1 MPVLQQAGTKQT
13 LVPPGSPQGRN
24 RWPVGSVGKQ
34 SKIDLPASSTTVA
47 VESGSS
53 TESGVEHRLRNDGLT
68 VESYHLHVDLTS
80 AINSESELIGQYQ
93 NREFEGECRMV
104 TRHATSISRIRLNAA
119 ELSIAKSEVVLVG
132 RGERVAMLHTM
143 IPRPELEEIEIQLS
157 RPIPADSRCE
167 LRFEYSGRINS
178 NSRGIY
184 ESEYLQ
190 RDPTCDTSVFTLR
203 RGMIVTQCCPVDAR
217 RILPCVDEPDMKATF
232 TVSVSAP
239 RGVTVLGNMPVQRT
253 EGFTYSR
260 VSSLSD
266 DSEDSIVAHAEDP
279 ETGTSISGET
289 PCGGESPEGRRRKH
303 DSVTDCGSHT
313 DQMSTAAEYAV
324 SESSESADGMPSMKR
339 RKVLEELCAGVRTT
353 FEPTPKMS
361 SYLLAFAV
369 GDFVQLSGKDT
380 PGRDPRVSV
389 WCRRSQASKGSFAL
403 EIASKCLVYYESE
416 LFHTKY
422 PLPKCDLLA
431 VTDHHFGAMENW
443 GLITFREQDLLI
455 TEDSGSAEAIYRITV
470 TVCHELAHMWFGNI
484 VTIKWWNDIWL
495 NEGFATWTSYAA
507 ASYIFPDS
515 SFWAAFQ
522 TSMVDRAMQLDC
534 LESSHPIQVTC
545 LDGREAFDNFDA
557 ISYNKSAAVIH
568 MLTTHIGMA
577 RFKDRIHAYL
587 DRHKYLKAGRLLSD
601 TQSKDTPPHV
611 LPICGHVWAMKQ
623 FYYPYLLA
631 DVVDEDTVSI
641 RQVAV
646 GNSSTERQWIVPL
659 RYRIISNN
667 SNKHTIHSN

>member
-1 MPVLQQAGTKQT
+1 
-13 LVPPGSPQGRN
+13 
-24 RWPVGSVGKQ
+24 
-34 SKIDLPASSTTVA
+34 
-47 VESGSS
+47 
-53 TESGVEHRLRNDGLT
+53 
-68 VESYHLHVDLTS
+68 
-80 AINSESELIGQYQ
+80 
-93 NREFEGECRMV
+93 
-104 TRHATSISRIRLNAA
+104 
-119 ELSIAKSEVVLVG
+119 
-132 RGERVAMLHTM
+132 
-143 IPRPELEEIEIQLS
+143 
-157 RPIPADSRCE
+157 
-167 LRFEYSGRINS
+167 
-178 NSRGIY
+178 
-184 ESEYLQ
+184 
-190 RDPTCDTSVFTLR
+190 
-203 RGMIVTQCCPVDAR
+203 
-217 RILPCVDEPDMKATF
+217 
-232 TVSVSAP
+232 
-239 RGVTVLGNMPVQRT
+239 
-253 EGFTYSR
+253 
-260 VSSLSD
+260 
-266 DSEDSIVAHAEDP
+266 
-279 ETGTSISGET
+279 
-289 PCGGESPEGRRRKH
+289 
-303 DSVTDCGSHT
+303 
-313 DQMSTAAEYAV
+313 MSTVAEYAV

-353 FEPTPKMS
+353 FDIANLCCSVPAERRVIDLVSKGGLGASPVWQANGSQRKRRKNASWRRANKTDTQAKQNMLAITRSLLPPDVRRQLELDPTINGTFTPTPKMS

-577 RFKDRIHAYL
+577 RFKERIHTYL
-587 DRHKYLKAGRLLSD
+587 DRHKYSSARTSD
-601 TQSKDTPPHV
+601 LWSCLGDEAVLVMMKTWTTQK
-611 LPICGHVWAMKQ
+611 G
-623 FYYPYLLA
+623 YPYLLA

-646 GNSSTERQWIVPL
+646 GNSNTERQWIVPL

-667 SNKHTIHSN
+667 SNKHTIHSTTLLPNSEFKLALSSGDVLHLNPDTT

>member
-1 MPVLQQAGTKQT
+1 
-13 LVPPGSPQGRN
+13 
-24 RWPVGSVGKQ
+24 
-34 SKIDLPASSTTVA
+34 
-47 VESGSS
+47 
-53 TESGVEHRLRNDGLT
+53 
-68 VESYHLHVDLTS
+68 
-80 AINSESELIGQYQ
+80 
-93 NREFEGECRMV
+93 
-104 TRHATSISRIRLNAA
+104 
-119 ELSIAKSEVVLVG
+119 
-132 RGERVAMLHTM
+132 
-143 IPRPELEEIEIQLS
+143 
-157 RPIPADSRCE
+157 
-167 LRFEYSGRINS
+167 
-178 NSRGIY
+178 
-184 ESEYLQ
+184 
-190 RDPTCDTSVFTLR
+190 
-203 RGMIVTQCCPVDAR
+203 
-217 RILPCVDEPDMKATF
+217 
-232 TVSVSAP
+232 
-239 RGVTVLGNMPVQRT
+239 
-253 EGFTYSR
+253 
-260 VSSLSD
+260 
-266 DSEDSIVAHAEDP
+266 
-279 ETGTSISGET
+279 T
-289 PCGGESPEGRRRKH
+289 PCGKESFEGRRRKH
-303 DSVTDCGSHT
+303 DSVTDCGSHA
-313 DQMSTAAEYAV
+313 DQMSTVAEYAV

-534 LESSHPIQVTC
+534 LESSHPIQV
-545 LDGREAFDNFDA
+545 
-557 ISYNKSAAVIH
+557 
-568 MLTTHIGMA
+568 
-577 RFKDRIHAYL
+577 
-587 DRHKYLKAGRLLSD
+587 
-601 TQSKDTPPHV
+601 
-611 LPICGHVWAMKQ
+611 
-623 FYYPYLLA
+623 
-631 DVVDEDTVSI
+631 
-641 RQVAV
+641 
-646 GNSSTERQWIVPL
+646 
-659 RYRIISNN
+659 
-667 SNKHTIHSN
+667 